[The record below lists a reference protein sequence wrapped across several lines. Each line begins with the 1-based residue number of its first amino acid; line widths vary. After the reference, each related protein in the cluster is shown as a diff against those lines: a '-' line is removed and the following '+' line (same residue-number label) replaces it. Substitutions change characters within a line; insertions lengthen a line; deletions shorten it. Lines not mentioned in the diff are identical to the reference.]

1 MNDDRC
7 PRADEIGRAARRG
20 VVDRDVER
28 HLESCP
34 ECADEA
40 LVSAFFVEI
49 EERQTAPTQ
58 LPDATAIWRR
68 AARARRIDASRRAT
82 RIIAVWKWVS
92 IACGVALALAGAIRY
107 SGLVID
113 RLPRIE
119 LELGT
124 VGPATIG
131 VGSGAA
137 MIAVA
142 GMLGVLVLIDRFVL
156 AEY

>member
-7 PRADEIGRAARRG
+7 PRADEIVRAARRG

-49 EERQTAPTQ
+49 EERQTAPTP
-58 LPDATAIWRR
+58 LPDAAGIWRR
-68 AARARRIDASRRAT
+68 AARAHRLEAATRAT
-82 RIIAVWKWVS
+82 RIIAVWKWAS
-92 IACGVALALAGAIRY
+92 IACGVVLAL
-107 SGLVID
+107 
-113 RLPRIE
+113 
-119 LELGT
+119 
-124 VGPATIG
+124 
-131 VGSGAA
+131 
-137 MIAVA
+137 A